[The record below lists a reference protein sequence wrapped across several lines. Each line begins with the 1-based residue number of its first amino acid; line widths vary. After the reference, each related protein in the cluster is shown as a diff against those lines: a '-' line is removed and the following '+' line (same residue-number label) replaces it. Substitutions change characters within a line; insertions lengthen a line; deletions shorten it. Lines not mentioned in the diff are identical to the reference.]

1 MENIK
6 EKEAEML
13 GNLEL
18 LEDWNDKY
26 QYIIEIG
33 ENLPDLNEEHK
44 IDDHLVKGCQS
55 KLYLELNN

>member
-1 MENIK
+1 MKNIK

-33 ENLPDLNEEHK
+33 ENLPDLNEEYK
-44 IDDHLVKGCQS
+44 NDDNLVQGCQS
-55 KLYLELNN
+55 KL